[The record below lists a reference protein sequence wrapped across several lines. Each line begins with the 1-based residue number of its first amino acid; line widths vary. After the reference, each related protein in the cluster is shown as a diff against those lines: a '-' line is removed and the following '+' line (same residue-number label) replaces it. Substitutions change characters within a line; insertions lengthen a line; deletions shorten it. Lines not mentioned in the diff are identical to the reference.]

1 MNAIAST
8 TGFVQRQR
16 TGMSIGRKRW
26 RTFARNKLAVASLAF
41 LIVVH
46 LAALLAPFITPYQ
59 PQRTAPTNSLQP
71 PSPAHMLGTDEV
83 GRDVFTRLLYGGR
96 VSLLVGIA
104 AVAVSVVVGTLAG
117 ALSGFFR
124 GWVDSVLM
132 RFTDAMLV
140 IPTFFLLLLV
150 LTIFGGSL
158 LTIILVI
165 GLTSWMTI
173 ARLVRGEIL
182 RFNDA
187 EFVVAARA
195 TGAGSWRI
203 LFVHVLPQAISAI
216 IVAATL
222 GVAYA
227 ILTESALS
235 YLGLGVQPPTAT
247 WGNMLQNAQQNM
259 FNAPL
264 LSVYPGILI
273 SLTVLAYSFFGDGL
287 RDALDPKLVA

>member
-8 TGFVQRQR
+8 TGLVRQQR

-26 RTFARNKLAVASLAF
+26 RTFARNKLAIASLVF

-59 PQRTAPTNSLQP
+59 PQRTAPTNALQP
-71 PSPAHMLGTDEV
+71 PSPAHILGTDEV

-187 EFVVAARA
+187 EFVVAA
-195 TGAGSWRI
+195 
-203 LFVHVLPQAISAI
+203 
-216 IVAATL
+216 TL